1 MKILI
6 TGASSRLARAI
17 ATELD
22 RDHELRL
29 MDSVQVDPDGN
40 AEFFQGSILESDDAQ
55 RAVNGIEALIH
66 IGEPPSDIPR
76 QGHGRDQALLDLAT
90 RGTHVL
96 FQAGIEAGVKR
107 FIYAGS
113 LSVFSNYPDDV
124 YISEA
129 WKPLP
134 TPEITQMTRY
144 LGELICREFARC
156 NMITVTSLRLGKLV
170 LEEETGGHPPDPMW
184 LDFRDAAQAFRC
196 ALNRDHSGDVWWAR
210 RWAVYHICAKIPHPK
225 YLIRQAEGM
234 GYKPRHNFV
243 RTKEDA

>member
-6 TGASSRLARAI
+6 TGASSRLARAV

-22 RDHELRL
+22 RDHQLRL
-29 MDSVQVDPDGN
+29 MDSVRVEPDGK
-40 AEFFQGSILESDDAQ
+40 AEFFQGNILESDDAQ
-55 RAVNGIEALIH
+55 RAVSGIEALIH
-66 IGEPPSDIPR
+66 TGEPPSDIPKD
-76 QGHGRDQALLDLAT
+76 GHQRDQTLLDVAT
-90 RGTHVL
+90 RGTHAL

-113 LSVFSNYPDDV
+113 LSVFSAYPDDV

-156 NMITVTSLRLGKLV
+156 HMMTVTSLRLGKLV

-196 ALNRDHSGDVWWAR
+196 ALNRDRSGDVWWAR
-210 RWAVYHICAKIPHPK
+210 RWAVYHICANIPNPK
-225 YLIRQAEGM
+225 YLIHQAEGI

-243 RTKEDA
+243 RTKENA